1 MTFDVADFRRYMESS
16 QNTAHIDGVLA
27 EVRGQ
32 MDTSNF
38 LYPLKNLPT
47 LDERTIIYTDTD
59 GNSTLLFN
67 EGSSESEGI
76 EAIFVVQG
84 VLWDFTLP
92 PILAKTDLP
101 RRVQFAKQ
109 SVVIHGWGNK
119 HFVEDRQA
127 IEAIH
132 QKMSANYKEGT
143 LKPWDGLNT
152 TDSDMT
158 SKEYSNRYFTPIQHA
173 NGELSIPFG
182 SNVDPYQHLSRA
194 ATSNMVH
201 LSTNEVGY
209 YQYIPIHRR
218 KTGFV
223 CFNPAQFRAGQL
235 VQIQIAF
242 KTVPS
247 GGKTIQ
253 HRLICQL
260 KSIAMLD
267 NAMQQTYESIV
278 RARNEHQKAGRGIAI
293 KRPIGYLQFSP
304 AGEMSTKKVRTEEHI
319 ERVDES
325 MAESKE
331 GESGAEG
338 RFRNGS
344 LNIDGLSLN
353 DDIA

>member
-1 MTFDVADFRRYMESS
+1 MTFNVVDFRHYMESS

-27 EVRGQ
+27 EVRAQ

-38 LYPLKNLPT
+38 LYPLKNLQT
-47 LDERTIIYTDTD
+47 LNERTIIYTDTD

-92 PILAKTDLP
+92 PIIAKTDIP

-109 SVVIHGWGNK
+109 SIVIHGWGNK

-127 IEAIH
+127 IETIH

-143 LKPWDGLNT
+143 LKAWDVINAV
-152 TDSDMT
+152 DSNMT

-173 NGELSIPFG
+173 NGEPSIPFA
-182 SNVDPYQHLSRA
+182 SNVDPHHHLTRA

-201 LSTNEVGY
+201 LPTNEVGY
-209 YQYIPIHRR
+209 YQYIPMHRR
-218 KTGFV
+218 KSDFI
-223 CFNPAQFRAGQL
+223 CFNPAQFRVGQI
-235 VQIQIAF
+235 VQAQIAF

-247 GGKTIQ
+247 GGKTPQ

-267 NAMQQTYESIV
+267 NAMQQTYESIILFAID
-278 RARNEHQKAGRGIAI
+278 RRNFDKEITNHGDPGRI
-293 KRPIGYLQFSP
+293 
-304 AGEMSTKKVRTEEHI
+304 T
-319 ERVDES
+319 
-325 MAESKE
+325 
-331 GESGAEG
+331 
-338 RFRNGS
+338 
-344 LNIDGLSLN
+344 
-353 DDIA
+353 